1 MDLQLWK
8 KRKKELKLSFEE
20 LAQLTQISVRQ
31 LYYIFGG
38 KAKNP
43 GVESVARIE
52 RALGIKEEIPPSERT
67 EGEKDWMQLYYA
79 LTDENRDLLVKLILA
94 FKDMPP
100 DRRRFVLDAIRITIA
115 QK

>member
-1 MDLQLWK
+1 MDLELWK
-8 KRKKELKLSFEE
+8 KRKKELNLSFEE

-52 RALGIKEEIPPSERT
+52 RALGIKEEIPPTTMS
-67 EGEKDWMQLYYA
+67 EGERNWIQLYYA
-79 LTDENRDLLVKLILA
+79 LTEENRDLLIKLILA

-100 DRRRFVLDAIRITIA
+100 DRRRFVLDAIRLAIA